1 MHSKVATYAL
11 CNRPVA
17 SAWCQ
22 GDLSGGGV
30 GNLLIK
36 AFTSMLN
43 RKARSKYL
51 KGRSGLPHAQI
62 LGKDCLGEAAQEFG
76 RKFVLLSSL
85 LAF

>member
-1 MHSKVATYAL
+1 MRCATDL
-11 CNRPVA
+11 WPVLGA
-17 SAWCQ
+17 KEISAGTGW
-22 GDLSGGGV
+22 GGEACR

-62 LGKDCLGEAAQEFG
+62 LGKDYLGEAAQEFG